1 MSPRVLSLGALL
13 GLCVLAASALWV
25 APSRPPNVVLITV
38 DTLRA
43 DALSPYGGREAATGA
58 AQRLAREGLLFENAF
73 CPMPQTRPSHF
84 SILTSKYP
92 RDHGVLNNVTP
103 LSTGA
108 LTLAEVLRGHGY
120 QTGGFVSVKLLD
132 RSSGAAQGF
141 EEFAAPEGEAARTAD
156 ETVPRALQYLERAGA
171 AGRPFFLW
179 LHLFDPHMPYAP
191 PEGFRLP
198 LEEGAPELEAEFSWP
213 LLRELARRRGGE
225 LPQEVLAQGKRLY
238 QGEVSFQDFWI
249 GKLLEQLDGRGL
261 TDRTLVVLTA
271 DHGECFDHG
280 VFFDHTDCLYEG
292 ALRVPL
298 IFRFPGRV
306 AAAARDARLVE
317 NIDIAPSVL
326 DLAGLGA
333 EPGFLGRSLFRGARR
348 EAVFFQRPLYQEEA
362 ARNRPQRAQ
371 EIRLVAGEPV
381 RSVQPELDWVGVRT
395 DAWKLLTLGTQEE
408 LYRIEKDPEER
419 LDLRAGSP
427 EAAGLLRA
435 ELRGWLARHPL
446 TLGETARIN
455 EDLRETLKSLGYVQ

>member
-1 MSPRVLSLGALL
+1 
-13 GLCVLAASALWV
+13 
-25 APSRPPNVVLITV
+25 
-38 DTLRA
+38 
-43 DALSPYGGREAATGA
+43 
-58 AQRLAREGLLFENAF
+58 
-73 CPMPQTRPSHF
+73 
-84 SILTSKYP
+84 
-92 RDHGVLNNVTP
+92 
-103 LSTGA
+103 
-108 LTLAEVLRGHGY
+108 
-120 QTGGFVSVKLLD
+120 
-132 RSSGAAQGF
+132 
-141 EEFAAPEGEAARTAD
+141 
-156 ETVPRALQYLERAGA
+156 
-171 AGRPFFLW
+171 
-179 LHLFDPHMPYAP
+179 
-191 PEGFRLP
+191 
-198 LEEGAPELEAEFSWP
+198 
-213 LLRELARRRGGE
+213 
-225 LPQEVLAQGKRLY
+225 
-238 QGEVSFQDFWI
+238 
-249 GKLLEQLDGRGL
+249 L

-280 VFFDHTDCLYEG
+280 VFFDHTDCLYDS